1 MYLLCLF
8 FILFNAS
15 LETTL
20 KKFDE
25 QNAPYL
31 FVITSV
37 DCTNAGDVTGIVHHL
52 DLLKVFNKA
61 LTKVSEEEHS

>member
-1 MYLLCLF
+1 M
-8 FILFNAS
+8 
-15 LETTL
+15 ETTL

>member
-1 MYLLCLF
+1 M
-8 FILFNAS
+8 
-15 LETTL
+15 ETTL

-25 QNAPYL
+25 QNASYL

-37 DCTNAGDVTGIVHHL
+37 DCTNAGDVTGIVYHL